1 MRAEAREPRRS
12 LALMRNDYHII
23 PDIDDRRRGG
33 SVLARIYHDIGL
45 AAVAQ
50 ALRLPPSGFD
60 PEMVASLERGEFYL
74 LRPRRELARTGTDA

>member
-1 MRAEAREPRRS
+1 
-12 LALMRNDYHII
+12 MRNDYHII
-23 PDIDDRRRGG
+23 PDADDRRRAG

-50 ALRLPPSGFD
+50 ALRLPQAGFE

-74 LRPRRELARTGTDA
+74 LRPRRELARAGSDA

>member
-1 MRAEAREPRRS
+1 
-12 LALMRNDYHII
+12 MRNDYHII
-23 PDIDDRRRGG
+23 PDADDKRRGG

-50 ALRLPPSGFD
+50 ALRLPPAGFE

-74 LRPRRELARTGTDA
+74 VRPQRELARAGTQA